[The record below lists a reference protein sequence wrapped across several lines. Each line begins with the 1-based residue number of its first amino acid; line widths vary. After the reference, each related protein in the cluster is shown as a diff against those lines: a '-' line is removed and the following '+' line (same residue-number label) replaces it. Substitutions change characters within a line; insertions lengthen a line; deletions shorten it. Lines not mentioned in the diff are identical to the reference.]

1 MTTANNLRQLRTVL
15 RLTQPQLAS
24 LAGCSQ
30 HLVHSVETGRA
41 RLSTKVANEISR
53 RTGIAQPWIS
63 GDPQGPMVAVDGK
76 PYTLETFQQQQRDY
90 HFSQGPH
97 LRWRKLQFGVGFDLL
112 DQMLD
117 VAASEGRVKEL
128 AEWFE
133 DVVTTKLGEAFPA
146 LDDTIRGNH
155 RRARE
160 AAMKAGKAIPLSL
173 LTPFSPEPYKR
184 VRVRMAQAIATFTA
198 SSTQQQETEKV
209 S

>member
-1 MTTANNLRQLRTVL
+1 MRRIRHTAEGTLPEGVKP
-15 RLTQPQLAS
+15 LTPKDVALLYVSPDAQ
-24 LAGCSQ
+24 G
-30 HLVHSVETGRA
+30 A

-53 RTGIAQPWIS
+53 RTGVSQPWIS
-63 GDPQGPMVAVDGK
+63 GDLQGPMVAVDGK
-76 PYTLETFQQQQRDY
+76 PFTLETFQQRQRDY

-97 LRWRKLQFGVGFDLL
+97 LQWRKLQFGVGYDIL
-112 DQMLD
+112 DQMLE

-128 AEWFE
+128 AEWLE

-173 LTPFSPEPYKR
+173 LTPLSPEPYKR
-184 VRVRMAQAIATFTA
+184 VRVRMAQAIAAFSA
-198 SSTQQQETEKV
+198 SSSGSSKRRKK
-209 S
+209 